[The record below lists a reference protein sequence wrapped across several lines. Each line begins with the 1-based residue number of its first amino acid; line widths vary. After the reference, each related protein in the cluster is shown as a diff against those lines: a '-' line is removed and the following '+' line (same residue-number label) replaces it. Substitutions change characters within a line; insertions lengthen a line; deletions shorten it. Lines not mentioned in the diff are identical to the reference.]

1 MNAIMLSVVMLSV
14 VVLDVVILNVT
25 APSSLCV
32 NQSFGGLFVQL
43 VCVLGK
49 LRNLGSI
56 YL

>member
-32 NQSFGGLFVQL
+32 NQSFGSLFVQL

-49 LRNLGSI
+49 LRQHLLGT
-56 YL
+56 